1 METDVQQRIRERA
14 YAIWL
19 EEGRPHGR
27 DTDHWL
33 RAEQDI
39 AASLTETAPVALAVA
54 AETVPASAPKP
65 KRTTPSTTTAPKK
78 TPAKKAPARKTAA
91 VDAEVIAAP
100 ARKAEPAEAK
110 TTRTRRK
117 SSTAPA

>member
-19 EEGRPHGR
+19 EEGCPHGR
-27 DTDHWL
+27 DSDHWL
-33 RAEQDI
+33 QAEQDI
-39 AASLTETAPVALAVA
+39 TASLTETAPVALATA
-54 AETVPASAPKP
+54 AEAVPASAPKP

-78 TPAKKAPARKTAA
+78 TPAKKAPAKKAAAA
-91 VDAEVIAAP
+91 VDAEAAAP